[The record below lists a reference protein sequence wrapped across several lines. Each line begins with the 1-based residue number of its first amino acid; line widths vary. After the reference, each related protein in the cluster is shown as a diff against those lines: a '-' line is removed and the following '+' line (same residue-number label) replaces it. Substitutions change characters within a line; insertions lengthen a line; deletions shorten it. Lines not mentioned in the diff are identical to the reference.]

1 MRSWALGSG
10 RGEFLVAN
18 KQYSNEF
25 KASAVRMYVDDEDA
39 TYASVSAGLGMSAE
53 TLRNWVKRAGEGRL
67 TADAAGRSTD
77 PALDVASRTVIEE
90 ENRRLRAEIV
100 RVRAERDI
108 LKKAL
113 PVFLD
118 STG

>member
-1 MRSWALGSG
+1 M
-10 RGEFLVAN
+10 AN
-18 KQYSNEF
+18 KIYSNEF
-25 KASAVRMYVDDEDA
+25 KASAVRMYVDGPDA
-39 TYASVSAGLGMSAE
+39 TYASVAAGLGMSAE

-67 TADAAGRSTD
+67 TGDAAGRGAD
-77 PALDVASRTVIEE
+77 PALDVASRAVIEE
-90 ENRRLRAEIV
+90 ENRRLKAEIA

-118 STG
+118 TTG

>member
-1 MRSWALGSG
+1 M
-10 RGEFLVAN
+10 AN
-18 KQYSNEF
+18 KHYSNEF
-25 KASAVRMYVDDEDA
+25 KADAVRMYTNDSNA

-77 PALDVASRTVIEE
+77 PALDVASRAVIEE
-90 ENRRLRAEIV
+90 ENRRLKAENA
-100 RVRAERDI
+100 RLRAERDI
-108 LKKAL
+108 MRKAL

-118 STG
+118 TTG